1 MLCATS
7 ASQRARR
14 TSEQPLEGLVE
25 APHATESGRQSNVG
39 DGQLRFLQQLLG
51 EKDAP
56 GLRHSD
62 RGCAEML
69 SKQAAQ
75 LALSGSQPLRELFYV
90 ALVQRAEFDQRQATR
105 HRVRCASPS
114 AAVRG
119 CFRTAA

>member
-25 APHATESGRQSNVG
+25 APHATKSRRQGNIG
-39 DGQLRFLQQLLG
+39 DGQLRFVQQLLG

-69 SKQAAQ
+69 SKQSAQ
-75 LALSGSQPLRELFYV
+75 LPLSDSQALRELLDV
-90 ALVQRAEFDQRQATR
+90 APVERAELD
-105 HRVRCASPS
+105 
-114 AAVRG
+114 
-119 CFRTAA
+119 